1 MAIAIEG
8 ATLSMPMDGGVLMR
22 PIRRWRSERSAG
34 VTLCVCPGVS
44 TLVVPHSNHSRPP
57 FSSLLTD
64 DEAKD
69 VAKNLKKFIARY
81 QEEDRRVDE
90 RRRLLERL
98 RKRKQRDEFRAHV
111 SQRLEAWRAN
121 KAARIALGAE
131 EVEGS
136 EAVTIVEQTLES
148 ELGESIEVVA

>member
-1 MAIAIEG
+1 
-8 ATLSMPMDGGVLMR
+8 MDGGVHMR

-34 VTLCVCPGVS
+34 VTLCVLAPQPSPC
-44 TLVVPHSNHSRPP
+44 PHSTHSRPP
-57 FSSLLTD
+57 FSRLLTD

-136 EAVTIVEQTLES
+136 EAVTVVEQTLES